1 MHPFP
6 SRRTALRG
14 GVAAAVMAAALATA
28 SAAGATTYSWNSTM
42 TGAQQCA
49 AHLPCDPDGSGTAA
63 ITANTA
69 NNQVCGTF
77 TWSNIS
83 GPVGFGH
90 IHQAAFG
97 QPENVGFTINLF
109 GPPTSTSGFPSGTT
123 GCTIVPGPVID
134 EMARFEQLFMVTV
147 HNTEYPGGPIRGQ
160 LGPGT
165 SLGCEIDRNALC
177 PGP

>member
-97 QPENVGFTINLF
+97 QPE
-109 GPPTSTSGFPSGTT
+109 
-123 GCTIVPGPVID
+123 
-134 EMARFEQLFMVTV
+134 
-147 HNTEYPGGPIRGQ
+147 
-160 LGPGT
+160 
-165 SLGCEIDRNALC
+165 
-177 PGP
+177 

>member
-1 MHPFP
+1 MRARKL
-6 SRRTALRG
+6 SRLGA
-14 GVAAAVMAAALATA
+14 VAAVFAAALWGAA
-28 SAAGATTYSWNSTM
+28 SAGATTYSWNVSM
-42 TGAQQCA
+42 DGAQQCA
-49 AHLPCDPDGSGTAA
+49 SHLPCDPDGSGTAA

-77 TWSNIS
+77 TWSNVS

-90 IHQAAFG
+90 IHQARPG

-109 GPPTSTSGFPSGTT
+109 GPPTSTSGFPSGTS
-123 GCTIVPGPVID
+123 GCAIVPGAVID
-134 EMARFEQLFMVTV
+134 EMANYPSFFMATI

-160 LGPGT
+160 LEPPG
-165 SLGCEIDRNALC
+165 RNIWCDLSILC